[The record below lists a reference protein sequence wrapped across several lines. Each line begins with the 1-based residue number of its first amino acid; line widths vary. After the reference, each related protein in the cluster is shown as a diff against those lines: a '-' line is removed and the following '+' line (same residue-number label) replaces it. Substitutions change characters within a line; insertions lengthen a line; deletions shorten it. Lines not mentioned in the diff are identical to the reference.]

1 MNKVLV
7 VFISMLMYSFP
18 AAAGYWGDVKI
29 TRLHVNM
36 SSGIYVRIDKTMTD
50 VESCGSNQWFHVQ
63 RNSPYERDAYSL
75 LLAAKTTGTKVNIN
89 ISGCDGGYPR
99 ITWVNTNE

>member
-1 MNKVLV
+1 MNKIII
-7 VFISMLMYSFP
+7 VFISLLICSFP
-18 AAAGYWGDVKI
+18 AAAGVWGGVKI

-36 SSGIYVRIDKTMTD
+36 SSGIYVRIDKPMKD
-50 VESCGSNQWFHVQ
+50 NEGCGSNSWFHLQ

-89 ISGCDGGYPR
+89 IHGCDGGYPR
-99 ITWVNTNE
+99 ITYVNTYE